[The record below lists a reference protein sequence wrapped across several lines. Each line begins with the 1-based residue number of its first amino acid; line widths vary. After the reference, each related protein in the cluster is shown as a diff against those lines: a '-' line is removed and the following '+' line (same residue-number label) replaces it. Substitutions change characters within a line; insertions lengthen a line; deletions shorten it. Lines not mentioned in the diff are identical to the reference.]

1 MTTEVRKRVLRY
13 AIAADLVILVTGI
26 GLLFP
31 RLSGDTAVV
40 LYLAAVAVAAWKGG
54 GWTGGIVAMLLSLI
68 AAEVVFGT
76 MDGRQAAVF
85 AGASL
90 VLVAAARVA
99 RPRARVA
106 LPTDPTTLAPVLTFE
121 RNGEPDTRPGA
132 EAERLAREV
141 EGRAAADREAARLAA
156 EKKVAADRLARETE
170 KKVALERE
178 AARVATAKKLAEEQK
193 LAAEKKAA
201 AEREALRVATAKK
214 LAEEQKLAAEK
225 KAAAEREAARAREA
239 EEKAA
244 RITAEKKVAAEKK
257 LAEDKKLAATLE
269 TARREAEEKAARDR
283 ETARITA
290 EKRIAAEKKLATER
304 DAVRLASE
312 RGAREGQTKAS
323 PERVLPAVGA
333 ENKPIENPPPKP
345 GLLARMAR
353 WLQPE
358 PKPQL
363 ALNLQ
368 TGKPVVN
375 AGSPPPS
382 PARQPA
388 SPQMPPIPPAVP
400 PPATRDEERAAYAAA
415 CFNCRVEFDTM
426 EADWCSC
433 LTKERSLVCTNCL
446 ICFCKASPSY
456 RETFW
461 MNAPPRLFARQA
473 VCRGRQRRGRPDPGA
488 PLSAQTHSLRHL
500 HAGARRPRDVPHP
513 QGREQRRGAPYS
525 GHDGSLHRHEVPARG
540 HGAFPGRRVPLKA
553 GLDHGSHQPDREAHR
568 RCDGI
573 ACPGRPVRAA
583 SPGHG

>member
-106 LPTDPTTLAPVLTFE
+106 MSTDPTTLAPVLTFE

-214 LAEEQKLAAEK
+214 LA
-225 KAAAEREAARAREA
+225 
-239 EEKAA
+239 
-244 RITAEKKVAAEKK
+244 
-257 LAEDKKLAATLE
+257 
-269 TARREAEEKAARDR
+269 AEEKAARDR

-312 RGAREGQTKAS
+312 RGARVGQTKAS

-358 PKPQL
+358 PKPPL

-446 ICFCKASPSY
+446 TCFCKASPSY

-473 VCRGRQRRGRPDPGA
+473 AERGRRQ
-488 PLSAQTHSLRHL
+488 PLSDNPPADVV
-500 HAGARRPRDVPHP
+500 ARPLVMLAEDDKSIQAIVQRVCHNLGYGFVVAANGEDGLTLARLYRPKLILSDTFMPGLD
-513 QGREQRRGAPYS
+513 GREM
-525 GHDGSLHRHEVPARG
+525 
-540 HGAFPGRRVPLKA
+540 
-553 GLDHGSHQPDREAHR
+553 
-568 RCDGI
+568 
-573 ACPGRPVRAA
+573 
-583 SPGHG
+583 

>member
-40 LYLAAVAVAAWKGG
+40 LYLAAVALAAWKGG
-54 GWTGGIVAMLLSLI
+54 GWTGGIVAMLSALM

-90 VLVAAARVA
+90 VLVAAARVV
-99 RPRARVA
+99 RPRARIA

-121 RNGEPDTRPGA
+121 RNGETETRPGA

-193 LAAEKKAA
+193 LAAEKMAA
-201 AEREALRVATAKK
+201 AEREALRVAAEKK

-312 RGAREGQTKAS
+312 RGAREGQTKAP

-333 ENKPIENPPPKP
+333 ENNPIEDPPPKP
-345 GLLARMAR
+345 GLVGPIPR
-353 WLQPE
+353 WL
-358 PKPQL
+358 
-363 ALNLQ
+363 
-368 TGKPVVN
+368 
-375 AGSPPPS
+375 PPP
-382 PARQPA
+382 
-388 SPQMPPIPPAVP
+388 P
-400 PPATRDEERAAYAAA
+400 PP
-415 CFNCRVEFDTM
+415 
-426 EADWCSC
+426 
-433 LTKERSLVCTNCL
+433 
-446 ICFCKASPSY
+446 
-456 RETFW
+456 
-461 MNAPPRLFARQA
+461 
-473 VCRGRQRRGRPDPGA
+473 
-488 PLSAQTHSLRHL
+488 PL
-500 HAGARRPRDVPHP
+500 
-513 QGREQRRGAPYS
+513 
-525 GHDGSLHRHEVPARG
+525 
-540 HGAFPGRRVPLKA
+540 PLP
-553 GLDHGSHQPDREAHR
+553 HQP
-568 RCDGI
+568 
-573 ACPGRPVRAA
+573 VTT
-583 SPGHG
+583 